1 MCMLLEFEVTTL
13 ASIIL
18 STVARMRRLCA
29 KDEAFSSQSGRRPDG
44 DENASS
50 LPQIRLI
57 LATVDGILDARVVSY
72 HIGTYR
78 AQPAMEKINK
88 TAHANIKGFQKV
100 AAVKI

>member
-1 MCMLLEFEVTTL
+1 MKRF
-13 ASIIL
+13 
-18 STVARMRRLCA
+18 RLHRGTAPMETKTIHLCH
-29 KDEAFSSQSGRRPDG
+29 K
-44 DENASS
+44 N
-50 LPQIRLI
+50 RLI
-57 LATVDGILDARVVSY
+57 PATVDGILDARVVSY